1 MVGRGRDELDK
12 AGWRARVLAERRA
25 SSQESRS
32 AEAAALAEAVGR
44 WADGRTGTA
53 CAYVPVGSE
62 PGSLAMVD
70 ALRRAGWRVLL
81 PVVPV
86 PVTKPEALEWAEY
99 VGELTAGA
107 FGLLEPTGP
116 RLGPEAVGEAEVLFV
131 PALAVDSRGVRLGR
145 GGGYYD
151 RSLPLA
157 RPGALLVAVVR
168 DSEFVDELPAEPHDV
183 RVGAVLTPT
192 RGLVLISSSG

>member
-1 MVGRGRDELDK
+1 M
-12 AGWRARVLAERRA
+12 
-25 SSQESRS
+25 
-32 AEAAALAEAVGR
+32 
-44 WADGRTGTA
+44 
-53 CAYVPVGSE
+53 
-62 PGSLAMVD
+62 
-70 ALRRAGWRVLL
+70 
-81 PVVPV
+81 
-86 PVTKPEALEWAEY
+86 
-99 VGELTAGA
+99 
-107 FGLLEPTGP
+107 LEPTGP